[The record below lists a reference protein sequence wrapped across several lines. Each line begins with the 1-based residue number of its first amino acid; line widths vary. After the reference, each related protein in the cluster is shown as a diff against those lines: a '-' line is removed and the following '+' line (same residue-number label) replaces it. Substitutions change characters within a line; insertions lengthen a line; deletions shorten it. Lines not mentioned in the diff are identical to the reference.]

1 MGIYHGMS
9 TLDKDGKE
17 SGTIHQRYKRLKA
30 KNDKLLKTLK
40 RICDDNGRFV
50 NDLAGSEVSDA
61 LHYTFKSIL
70 ESYEKEYY
78 DGMYPEDI
86 K

>member
-9 TLDKDGKE
+9 TLGNDGKE
-17 SGTIHQRYKRLKA
+17 SGTIHQMYKRLKA
-30 KNDKLLKTLK
+30 NNDKLLKTLK
-40 RICDDNGRFV
+40 RIRDDNGKFV

-61 LHYTFKSIL
+61 LYYTLKSIL